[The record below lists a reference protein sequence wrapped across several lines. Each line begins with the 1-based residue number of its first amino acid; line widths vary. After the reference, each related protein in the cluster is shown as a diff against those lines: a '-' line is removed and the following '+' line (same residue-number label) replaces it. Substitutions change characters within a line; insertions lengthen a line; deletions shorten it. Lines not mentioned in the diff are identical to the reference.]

1 MTQLNNPDDGTN
13 KGDDKNKAAGEA
25 KIAADLKAEIEGL
38 KGMLEKQQ
46 KANEAVM
53 AEMKQ
58 SQSVLTSAEY
68 MDFVESQQEGGKGRS
83 GGSGEVDLNAMSRTE
98 FADHVSGGLTKVMT
112 NMAKQMDEQMD
123 KMMKTVGSLG
133 SKTDVELT
141 KLRSPAFAK
150 AVEAD
155 EGKKLF
161 IQIGEENP
169 TWSAAKIWDA
179 METQQIVA
187 AKKEADLIASQAEE
201 EKEVWSEKPG
211 AAASIAEEKNLT
223 DEEIAGRAY
232 DAVFG
237 TNPGLLEEE
246 SAGVISAD

>member
-13 KGDDKNKAAGEA
+13 KGDAENKAAGEA

-68 MDFVESQQEGGKGRS
+68 MDFVESQQEGDKGGKS
-83 GGSGEVDLNAMSRTE
+83 GGDVDLNAMSRTE
-98 FADHVSGGLTKVMT
+98 FADHVSSGLTKVMT

-123 KMMKTVGSLG
+123 KMMRTVGSLG

-141 KLRSPAFAK
+141 KLRSPDFAK

-187 AKKEADLIASQAEE
+187 AKKEADLVASQAEE

-232 DAVFG
+232 DAIVG